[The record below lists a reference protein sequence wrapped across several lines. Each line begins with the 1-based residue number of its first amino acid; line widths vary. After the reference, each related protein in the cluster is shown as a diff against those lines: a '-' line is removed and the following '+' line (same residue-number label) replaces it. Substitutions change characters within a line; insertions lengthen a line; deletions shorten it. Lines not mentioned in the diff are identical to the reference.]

1 MNKKVKTYVED
12 LFRGY
17 EETAE
22 LQDFKEEIISNLLER
37 IKDFETEGMDYDAAF
52 TKAIGELGDITAI
65 ADDISRQKRNE
76 VIGQMYFQHKV
87 EVGLKH
93 AIGYVIAGILFLFG
107 LTVGFITYFST
118 DVISEGI
125 SSSLPFIVISGAAF
139 VFLGLTQE
147 TASDYPMSWGR
158 ALIYA
163 IAAGGIL
170 FGLITAASLYFM
182 DNMGI
187 HAVLGTLLPF
197 VIPGVGI
204 LAFLL
209 LTEKSR
215 HKPWV
220 IEEQKIWT
228 ERYMKKDPQRM
239 AQGGLLSG
247 ALWVFAIAMVI
258 LAGFKL
264 GIIYAVVV
272 FLTAIALQLFI
283 EFWVQGKS
291 YD

>member
-1 MNKKVKTYVED
+1 MSKQVKRYVDD
-12 LFRGY
+12 LFKGY
-17 EETAE
+17 VDTPALE
-22 LQDFKEEIISNLLER
+22 DFKEEIVSNLIER
-37 IKDFETEGMDYDAAF
+37 IKGLESEGMDEEAAF
-52 TKAIGELGDITAI
+52 TKAIGELGDITAV

-107 LTVGFITYFST
+107 LTVGFISYFST
-118 DVISEGI
+118 DVISQGI

-147 TASDYPMSWGR
+147 TASDYPMSWIR

-163 IAAGGIL
+163 VAVGGIL

-182 DNMGI
+182 DNMGL

-220 IEEQKIWT
+220 IEEQKIWM
-228 ERYMKKDPQRM
+228 ERYIKKDPKRV

-247 ALWVFAIAMVI
+247 ALWILAIAMVI

-264 GIIYAVVV
+264 GIIYAIVV
-272 FLTAIALQLFI
+272 FLVTIALQLFI
-283 EFWVQGKS
+283 EFWVQAKS